1 MSAERPDD
9 LPPTPAE
16 QRLNELLGLLQAQPP
31 ASPSTLTGRVVDA
44 ARWERGL
51 RTSGATL
58 GSFGSSVAAGLVMLL
73 RLRKQQR

>member
-9 LPPTPAE
+9 PPPTPAE
-16 QRLNELLGLLQAQPP
+16 QRLNELLGLLQARPP
-31 ASPSTLTGRVVDA
+31 ASPPALTGRVVNA

-58 GSFGSSVAAGLVMLL
+58 GSFGTSVVHGLVMLL
-73 RLRKQQR
+73 GLQKRQR